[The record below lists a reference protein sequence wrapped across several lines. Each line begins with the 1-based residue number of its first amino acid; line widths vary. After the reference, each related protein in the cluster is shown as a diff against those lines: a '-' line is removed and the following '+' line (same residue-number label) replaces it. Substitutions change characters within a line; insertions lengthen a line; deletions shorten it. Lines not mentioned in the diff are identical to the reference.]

1 MRRIKNCIPLFLAVL
16 ILSCSTGRRVAYDI
30 IPTEAEMREQ
40 DIQGLEQWGHLL
52 LSVLDEEKD
61 AENVCVSPLSAQMAL
76 SMAAAG
82 ATGTTQEEIY
92 HVMRLT
98 GDANTTNRS
107 ILETMNE
114 DDRCEVKL
122 ANSIWINE
130 KLDVKKGFIDTGK
143 EYYNALVTTAPFNKA
158 TLERINGWCS
168 DNTGGKIR
176 SILNEIKKNDMM
188 YLINALYF
196 KGAWKDK
203 FSNSFTCNRP
213 FTTEAGKSVEVEIMH
228 QIVRTIYYEDEQLQM
243 ASMPFNG
250 GYKMILALPREES
263 SIEDAILHLAL
274 NYRACLTNMSIY
286 NVELYLPK
294 FRSEFS
300 TSLKEPLRRMGIE
313 KAFGSEAEFSAISES
328 PLNID
333 NVIQKTYISVDED
346 GAEAAAATAISM
358 SLLSSGRQLE
368 TRTMEIN
375 RPFIYLITDATGE
388 NVLFAGKVGNP
399 QGK

>member
-1 MRRIKNCIPLFLAVL
+1 MRRIKNCIPVFLAVL
-16 ILSCSTGRRVAYDI
+16 LLSCSTGRRVAYDRL
-30 IPTEAEMREQ
+30 PTEAEMREQ
-40 DIQGLEQWGHLL
+40 DILGLEQWGRLL
-52 LSVLDEEKD
+52 LRVLDKEKD

-98 GDANTTNRS
+98 GDANATNRS

-130 KLDVKKGFIDTGK
+130 KLDVKESFIDTGK

-158 TLERINGWCS
+158 TQERINGWCS
-168 DNTGGKIR
+168 DNTGGRIR

-203 FSNSFTCNRP
+203 FSRSLTSNRP
-213 FTTEAGKSVEVEIMH
+213 FTIEAGKSVEVEMM
-228 QIVRTIYYEDEQLQM
+228 QQTVRTVYYEDEQLQIV
-243 ASMPFNG
+243 SMPFNG

-263 SIEDAILHLAL
+263 SIEDAILHLAA
-274 NYRACLTNMSIY
+274 NYSACLTNMSTY
-286 NVELYLPK
+286 NVKLYLPK

-346 GAEAAAATAISM
+346 GAEASAATAISM

-368 TRTMEIN
+368 TRTMNIN

-399 QGK
+399 RGK